1 MATPGTFLPPYA
13 VDEGTTAVP
22 ADQQP
27 EPEPQGLPQTLSE
40 LVDHARRLHGEVEG
54 MVDGDVRMTFAQ
66 LADAIDEQA
75 AALVASGI
83 RPGDAVALW
92 APNIWEWTVSAFAT
106 LRAGGILVP
115 INTRFKG
122 GEAAFV
128 LQKSRARMLLT
139 VNGFLGTDYPAL
151 LAAAG
156 ADLPDLREIVIL
168 RGDRA
173 EGTIDRAELLAR
185 ADDASRAQAAVQR
198 AARGPMDC
206 ALIMFTSG
214 TTGLPKGVMVAGQP
228 IIRGFGFYGQ
238 CMGMQRGERM
248 LVISPFFHAFGFNG
262 STVPCLVYGTTILP
276 HAVFD
281 TTEVL
286 GIIQRERISTMPGAP
301 AIFQSLLN
309 HPDLDDYDLS
319 SLKRCVTGA
328 ATIPVEMV
336 VQMRERLGMERV
348 ITAFGMTETHGI
360 VTICRPEDD
369 PETIATTSG
378 RAIPGMEVRI
388 VDDEGNEVPI
398 GEAGEIVV
406 RGYTNMLG
414 YLDDPEQTAATI
426 DAEGWLHTG
435 DVGVIDARGYIDIT
449 DRKKDMFI
457 VGGFNA
463 YPAEIERMM
472 IEHPGIGQVS
482 VIGIPDDR
490 LGEVGA
496 AFVVTAPGTPPTE
509 DELIAWCR
517 EKMANYKVPRR
528 IWVVDSLPLNASNK
542 VLKTEL
548 RDRARE
554 LLG

>member
-1 MATPGTFLPPYA
+1 
-13 VDEGTTAVP
+13 
-22 ADQQP
+22 
-27 EPEPQGLPQTLSE
+27 
-40 LVDHARRLHGEVEG
+40 
-54 MVDGDVRMTFAQ
+54 
-66 LADAIDEQA
+66 
-75 AALVASGI
+75 
-83 RPGDAVALW
+83 
-92 APNIWEWTVSAFAT
+92 
-106 LRAGGILVP
+106 
-115 INTRFKG
+115 
-122 GEAAFV
+122 
-128 LQKSRARMLLT
+128 
-139 VNGFLGTDYPAL
+139 
-151 LAAAG
+151 
-156 ADLPDLREIVIL
+156 
-168 RGDRA
+168 
-173 EGTIDRAELLAR
+173 
-185 ADDASRAQAAVQR
+185 
-198 AARGPMDC
+198 
-206 ALIMFTSG
+206 
-214 TTGLPKGVMVAGQP
+214 
-228 IIRGFGFYGQ
+228 
-238 CMGMQRGERM
+238 
-248 LVISPFFHAFGFNG
+248 
-262 STVPCLVYGTTILP
+262 
-276 HAVFD
+276 
-281 TTEVL
+281 
-286 GIIQRERISTMPGAP
+286 MPGAP

>member
-1 MATPGTFLPPYA
+1 MAN
-13 VDEGTTAVP
+13 EQTAAMDVEH
-22 ADQQP
+22 D
-27 EPEPQGLPQTLSE
+27 GLPQTLSA
-40 LVDHARRLHGEVEG
+40 LVDHARRLHGDVDA
-54 MVDGDVRMTFAQ
+54 MADGDVRMTYAE
-66 LADAIDEQA
+66 LTDAIDEQA

-83 RPGDAVALW
+83 EAGDAVAVW

-106 LRAGGILVP
+106 FRAGGVLVP

-128 LQKSRARMLLT
+128 LQKSKAKLLLT
-139 VNGFLGTDYPAL
+139 VNGFLGTDYPAM
-151 LAAAG
+151 LAAAN

-173 EGTIDRAELLAR
+173 DGTIDRAELLAR
-185 ADDASRAQAAVQR
+185 ATDEARRR
-198 AARGPMDC
+198 AATQRERRGPRDC

-214 TTGLPKGVMVAGQP
+214 TTGLPKGVMVAPQP
-228 IIRGFGFYGQ
+228 LIRGFAFYGR
-238 CMGMQRGERM
+238 CMGMERGERF
-248 LVISPFFHAFGFNG
+248 LIISPFFHAFGFNG
-262 STVPCLVYGTTILP
+262 STVPCFVYGNTIVP

-281 TTEVL
+281 ATEVL
-286 GIIQRERISTMPGAP
+286 QIIEREQINAMPGAP

-309 HPDLDDYDLS
+309 HPDLDRYDLT

-348 ITAFGMTETHGI
+348 ITAFGMTETTGL
-360 VTICRPEDD
+360 VTICRPDDD

-378 RAIPGMEVRI
+378 RAIPDMEVRI
-388 VDDEGNEVPI
+388 VDDEGNELPT

-406 RGYTNMLG
+406 RGFMNMLG
-414 YLDDPEQTAATI
+414 YLDDAEQTAATI
-426 DAEGWLHTG
+426 DPDGWLHTG
-435 DVGVIDARGYIDIT
+435 DIGVIDERGYIDIT

-472 IEHPGIGQVS
+472 IEHPAVGQVS
-482 VIGIPDDR
+482 VIGIADDR

-496 AFVVTAPGTPPTE
+496 AFVVPAPGAAPTE

-528 IWVVDSLPLNASNK
+528 VWVVDALPLNASNK
-542 VLKTEL
+542 VLKIEL
-548 RDRARE
+548 RTQAKH
-554 LLG
+554 LLDT

>member
-1 MATPGTFLPPYA
+1 MGMEP
-13 VDEGTTAVP
+13 VDGNGER
-22 ADQQP
+22 
-27 EPEPQGLPQTLSE
+27 EPEGLPQTLSE
-40 LVDHARRLHGEVEG
+40 LVDHARRLHGDVEA
-54 MVDGDVRMTFAQ
+54 MVDGEVRLTYQQ
-66 LADAIDEQA
+66 LTDAIDEQA

-106 LRAGGILVP
+106 FRAGGVLVP

-128 LQKSRARMLLT
+128 LQKSKAKLLLT

-151 LAAAG
+151 LAAAR

-185 ADDASRAQAAVQR
+185 ADDDARAR
-198 AARGPMDC
+198 AATQRSARAPMDT

-214 TTGLPKGVMVAGQP
+214 TTGLPKGVMVASQP
-228 IIRGFGFYGQ
+228 IIRGFSFYGQ
-238 CMGMQRGERM
+238 CMGMERGERM

-262 STVPCLVYGTTILP
+262 STVPCFVYGNTILP

-281 TTEVL
+281 ATDVL
-286 GIIQRERISTMPGAP
+286 GIIQRERITTMPGAP

-309 HPDLDDYDLS
+309 HPDLDRYDLS

-336 VQMRERLGMERV
+336 VQMRERLGMDTV

-360 VTICRPEDD
+360 VTICRPDDD

-378 RAIPGMEVRI
+378 RAIPGMEVRV
-388 VDDEGNEVPI
+388 VDDDGNELPH
-398 GEAGEIVV
+398 GQAGELVV
-406 RGYTNMLG
+406 RGYTTMLG

-426 DAEGWLHTG
+426 DPDGWLHTG
-435 DVGVIDARGYIDIT
+435 DIGVMDERGYIDIT

-472 IEHPGIGQVS
+472 IEHPAIGQVS
-482 VIGIPDDR
+482 VIGIADDR

-496 AFVVTAPGTPPTE
+496 AFVVPAPGAAPTE
-509 DELIAWCR
+509 EELVAWCR

-528 IWVVDSLPLNASNK
+528 IWVVDALPLNASNK
-542 VLKTEL
+542 VLKIEL
-548 RDRARE
+548 RERAKT

>member
-1 MATPGTFLPPYA
+1 MGMEP
-13 VDEGTTAVP
+13 VDGNGER
-22 ADQQP
+22 
-27 EPEPQGLPQTLSE
+27 EPEGLPQTLSE
-40 LVDHARRLHGEVEG
+40 LVDHARRLHGDVEA
-54 MVDGDVRMTFAQ
+54 MVDGEVRLTYQQ
-66 LADAIDEQA
+66 LTDAIDEQA

-106 LRAGGILVP
+106 FRAGGVLVP

-128 LQKSRARMLLT
+128 LQKSKAKLLLT

-151 LAAAG
+151 LAAAR

-185 ADDASRAQAAVQR
+185 ADDDARAR
-198 AARGPMDC
+198 AATQRSARAPMDT

-214 TTGLPKGVMVAGQP
+214 TTGLPKGVMVASQP
-228 IIRGFGFYGQ
+228 IIRGFSFYGQ
-238 CMGMQRGERM
+238 CMGMERSERM

-262 STVPCLVYGTTILP
+262 STVPCFVYGNTILP

-281 TTEVL
+281 ATDVL
-286 GIIQRERISTMPGAP
+286 GIIQRERITTMPGAP

-309 HPDLDDYDLS
+309 HPDLDRYDLS

-336 VQMRERLGMERV
+336 VQMRERLGMDTV

-360 VTICRPEDD
+360 VTICRPDDD

-378 RAIPGMEVRI
+378 RAIPGMEVRV
-388 VDDEGNEVPI
+388 VDDDGNELPH
-398 GEAGEIVV
+398 GQAGELVV
-406 RGYTNMLG
+406 RGYTTMLG

-426 DAEGWLHTG
+426 DPDGWLHTG
-435 DVGVIDARGYIDIT
+435 DIGVMDERGYIDIT

-472 IEHPGIGQVS
+472 IEHPAIGQVS
-482 VIGIPDDR
+482 VIGIADDR

-496 AFVVTAPGTPPTE
+496 AFVVLAPGAAPTE
-509 DELIAWCR
+509 EELVAWCR

-528 IWVVDSLPLNASNK
+528 IWVVDALPLNASNK
-542 VLKTEL
+542 VLKIEL
-548 RDRARE
+548 RERAKT